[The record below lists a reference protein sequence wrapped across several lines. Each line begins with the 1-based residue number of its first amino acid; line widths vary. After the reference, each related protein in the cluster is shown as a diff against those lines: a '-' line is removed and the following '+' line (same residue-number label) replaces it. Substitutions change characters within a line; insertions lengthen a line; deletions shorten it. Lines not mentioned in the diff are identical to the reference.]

1 MAHVKRDRKRGLSTV
16 GGALYRD
23 AIHGAVLRS
32 QGVDAYTGEALDWH
46 LISQYNND
54 DSKEGRHHYKAGFA
68 LLPTVDHVEASSSS
82 ASFLIC
88 AWRTN
93 DAKNDLSQAGF
104 IDLCKK
110 VIIHAGYRVEGPV
123 E

>member
-1 MAHVKRDRKRGLSTV
+1 METV
-16 GGALYRD
+16 GGALCRD
-23 AIHGAVLRS
+23 AIHGAVSWR
-32 QGVDAYTGEALDWH
+32 QGLNAYTGEELDWH

-68 LLPTVDHVEASSSS
+68 LLPTVDHVEASASS
-82 ASFLIC
+82 ASSLIC

-110 VIIHAGYRVEGPV
+110 VIIHAGYMVEGSV
-123 E
+123 ECRI